1 MVTMKRERKKYEVLP
16 GVPTPD
22 IKTILDAASDFTK
35 TGVEGVTVHSD
46 RAANIENAHK
56 IIQPASGPMVD
67 ELNSLGMQ
75 VSAAETEAQKESKRK
90 MQAIMSHAVS
100 APETMDNLRETAA
113 ERLSEEEKEEL
124 ARKVEE
130 EKRAE
135 AEEAAKQKARLER
148 RNNQQKALEESLAR
162 KAQKKAEE
170 SAKSGQEYSDTVK
183 EKAEAKRDD
192 SRAKAEAEGPAL
204 ATDEQTMD
212 DFSEFL

>member
-1 MVTMKRERKKYEVLP
+1 MKRERKKYEVLP

-35 TGVEGVTVHSD
+35 TGVEDVTIHSD
-46 RAANIENAHK
+46 RAATLGSAHK
-56 IIQPASGPMVD
+56 IIQPASGPDVD
-67 ELNSLGMQ
+67 ELNALGMQ
-75 VSAAETEAQKESKRK
+75 VSIAETEAQKESKRK
-90 MQAIMSHAVS
+90 MQAIMDRAVS
-100 APETMDNLRETAA
+100 APETMANLRETAA
-113 ERLSEEEKEEL
+113 ERMTEEEKEEL

-130 EKRAE
+130 EKQAE
-135 AEEAAKQKARLER
+135 AEEAAKVKARQER

-183 EKAEAKRDD
+183 EKAEEHKDD

-204 ATDEQTMD
+204 ASDEETMD

>member
-1 MVTMKRERKKYEVLP
+1 MKRERKKYEVLP

-35 TGVEGVTVHSD
+35 TGVEGVMVHSD
-46 RAANIENAHK
+46 RAAHIENAPK
-56 IIQPASGPMVD
+56 IMQPATGAMVD
-67 ELNSLGMQ
+67 ELNELGRQ

-90 MQAIMSHAVS
+90 MQAILDRAVS
-100 APETMDNLRETAA
+100 APETMANLRETAA
-113 ERLSEEEKEEL
+113 ERLSDEEKEEL

-130 EKRAE
+130 EKKAE
-135 AEEAAKQKARLER
+135 AEEEAKKQARLER

-204 ATDEQTMD
+204 ASDEETMD